1 MNSYKLGQE
10 LDELKADY
18 AKAAAMSEEAIQNEY
33 NTDDSKTEFL
43 AYLQEDIDILQERYD
58 EAVAEEEAEENFDWR
73 TAGLDPAFSSWE
85 EVNRMFV

>member
-1 MNSYKLGQE
+1 MSSYKLGQE

-18 AKAAAMSEEAIQNEY
+18 AKVAAMSEEDIQNEY

-43 AYLQEDIDILQERYD
+43 AYLQEDIDCLQERYD

>member
-1 MNSYKLGQE
+1 MSSYKLGRE

-18 AKAAAMSEEAIQNEY
+18 AKAAAMSEEDIQNEY

-43 AYLQEDIDILQERYD
+43 AYLQEDIDSLQERYD

>member
-18 AKAAAMSEEAIQNEY
+18 AKAAAMSEEDIQNEY

-43 AYLQEDIDILQERYD
+43 AYLQEDIDSLQERYD
-58 EAVAEEEAEENFDWR
+58 EAVEEEAEENFDWR

>member
-1 MNSYKLGQE
+1 MSSYKLGQE

-18 AKAAAMSEEAIQNEY
+18 AKAAAMSEEDIQNEY

-43 AYLQEDIDILQERYD
+43 AYLQEDIDSLQERYD
-58 EAVAEEEAEENFDWR
+58 EAVVEEEAEENFDWR